1 MYENNTLYVSD
12 LDGTLLNDSSILSP
26 VTERT
31 LNELIADGALFTIAT
46 ARTPATAVDLMR
58 NVNTNIP
65 FIVMAGCALWDNGR
79 RDYIS
84 ARTICPNH
92 MARILGIFERRG
104 SHPFVYHRRGNKIVV
119 EHASEMTDAEL
130 DFIRPRIL
138 SPYKCLETVEGSEL
152 NIDTSDVMLIFG
164 MGNFDHLRAIADDID
179 RERIPCSY
187 NCYHDI
193 FDKGLG
199 FIDIYMEGTTKALAI
214 EQVKAATG
222 AERVVVFGDNLNDI
236 PMMRA
241 ADWSVAVENAYSE
254 VKLAASEVIG
264 LNTDDA
270 VVKWIKEDR
279 FRLKSPQIHSSKIQS
294 PSKL

>member
-92 MARILGIFERRG
+92 MARILGIFERQG

-119 EHASEMTDAEL
+119 EHVSEMTDAEL

-179 RERIPCSY
+179 RE
-187 NCYHDI
+187 
-193 FDKGLG
+193 
-199 FIDIYMEGTTKALAI
+199 
-214 EQVKAATG
+214 
-222 AERVVVFGDNLNDI
+222 
-236 PMMRA
+236 
-241 ADWSVAVENAYSE
+241 
-254 VKLAASEVIG
+254 
-264 LNTDDA
+264 
-270 VVKWIKEDR
+270 
-279 FRLKSPQIHSSKIQS
+279 
-294 PSKL
+294 